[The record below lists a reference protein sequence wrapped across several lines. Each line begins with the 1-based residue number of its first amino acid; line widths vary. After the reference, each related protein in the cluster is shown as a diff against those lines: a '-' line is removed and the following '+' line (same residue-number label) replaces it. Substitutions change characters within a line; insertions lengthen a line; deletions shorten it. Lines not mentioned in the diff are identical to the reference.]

1 MYACGAD
8 SEVVSHGGV
17 PADETSTKGKRR
29 YDYERDPIE
38 AVLVHFFAG
47 SGGVGLIPVRDPS
60 GDFMFGT

>member
-1 MYACGAD
+1 MHACGAD

-17 PADETSTKGKRR
+17 PADER
-29 YDYERDPIE
+29 YDYEREWTP